1 MNSNDIISYKCPS
14 CGSALVY
21 GVDGKLSCSFCGNS
35 YETDAIKM
43 LERSEEESKGF
54 DWGDYTKKFENEK
67 EVLDNTAVYVCRSC
81 GAAIEADETLA
92 ATHCPYCD
100 SEIILSDRLTGGL
113 KPNAVIPF
121 KISEKTLENS
131 IKNYFKNKP
140 LLPSNFINKQK
151 MSKIKG
157 IYVPFWLFDSKIDGQ
172 MFMNASKIRYYSD
185 AHYNYTET
193 KHYIIELDGKMNFAK
208 IPVDASVKMDNDLMD
223 AIEPYDYS
231 DLVDFDPAYLSG
243 FFADR
248 FDEDPEKSLPRAESR
263 MNESAEAVFKSSVEG
278 FDSISLKSKN
288 LKLMDSTV
296 KYVLLPVYLLNLKYM
311 GKNYRFAVNGQT
323 GKVVGEL
330 PISKF
335 KKFMYYLGITAASAG
350 IIWLI
355 LTLIHI
361 L

>member
-14 CGSALVY
+14 CASPLVY
-21 GVDGKLSCSFCGNS
+21 GVDGKLTCSSCGNT
-35 YETDAIKM
+35 YEPEALQV
-43 LERSEEESKGF
+43 LERSEVESEGF

-67 EVLDNTAVYVCRSC
+67 EVLENTSIYICRSC

-100 SEIILSDRLTGGL
+100 NEIILSDRLTGGL

-121 KISEKTLENS
+121 KISEKTLEDS
-131 IKNYFKNKP
+131 VKNYFKNKP
-140 LLPSNFINKQK
+140 LLPSNFITTQK

-157 IYVPFWLFDSKIDGQ
+157 IYVPFWLFDSQIDGQ
-172 MFMNASKIRYYSD
+172 MFFNGSKTRFYSD
-185 AHYNYTET
+185 SSYNSTET
-193 KHYIIELDGKMNFAK
+193 KHYIIENDGKMKFSK

-223 AIEPYDYS
+223 AVEPYDYS
-231 DLVDFDPAYLSG
+231 ELVDFNPAYLSG

-248 FDEDPEKSLPRAESR
+248 FDEDPGMSIPRAETR
-263 MNESAEAVFKSSVEG
+263 MNESAEAVFRNSVTG
-278 FDSISLKSKN
+278 FDSLTLKSKN
-288 LKLMDSTV
+288 LKLTDSTV

-311 GKNYRFAVNGQT
+311 GKNYRFAINGQT

-335 KKFMYYLGITAASAG
+335 KKLLYYLAITLCGAG
-350 IIWLI
+350 VIWSVLS
-355 LTLIHI
+355 LIHI